1 MKSKRRNFTAEF
13 KAQVAIEALKGQE
26 TLAQLSERFNVS
38 SVMISN
44 WKSEFLK
51 NASAAFTEKKRDDA
65 KDKELELCHSKI
77 GRLEMKLDFAKRAS
91 KALGI
96 HDARR
101 RLISPHSGLS
111 LNEQLE
117 LLSISKGCY
126 YYKPVGMDPETHKI
140 MKFIDEEHL
149 RFLGKGVVGMRD
161 SSNAIE
167 VLERA
172 IGQYG
177 VPEILNSDQGS
188 QYTCKEWIDSL
199 NKHNIAV
206 SMDGKGRCKDNI
218 RIERFWRTIKNEYI
232 YFHPFENGLKMR
244 EGIRWYITYYNNRRP
259 HQGIEHKIPK
269 KCIFVQKY
277 RKWLD

>member
-1 MKSKRRNFTAEF
+1 M
-13 KAQVAIEALKGQE
+13 
-26 TLAQLSERFNVS
+26 
-38 SVMISN
+38 
-44 WKSEFLK
+44 
-51 NASAAFTEKKRDDA
+51 
-65 KDKELELCHSKI
+65 
-77 GRLEMKLDFAKRAS
+77 
-91 KALGI
+91 
-96 HDARR
+96 
-101 RLISPHSGLS
+101 ISPHSGLS

-140 MKFIDEEHL
+140 MKFIDEEHM

-161 SSNAIE
+161 SVNEHFRKENPDFRIGERRVRKLMRQMNIHVSYPAPRLSTLGLASYVHPYLLRGLAINRPNQVWSTDISYIPMEKGFLYLYAIIDVYSRYIVSWGLYSTLDSSNAIE

-172 IGQYG
+172 IRQYG
-177 VPEILNSDQGS
+177 APEILNSDQGS
-188 QYTCKEWIDSL
+188 QYTCKEWIDAL
-199 NKHNIAV
+199 NKHNITI

-218 RIERFWRTIKNEYI
+218 WIERFWRTIKNEYV

-269 KCIFVQKY
+269 KMYLCPGIPQVA
-277 RKWLD
+277 